1 MQAAPNKATPSL
13 YRITR
18 LMLGVFIPIL
28 ILIGVF
34 NGIRMSS
41 DFEKMIN
48 QVEQDVIHSLQL
60 IDDALEI
67 LEKVFDRQMLDGLD
81 EFMQA
86 YHASGESPRDL
97 DLMALKGRFNHTMDV
112 YIINSKGIVEFST
125 IEQDL
130 GLDLT
135 QWADFHEYLET
146 IRAEGVPVVDRMSRE
161 TLTGLFRKYGYY
173 PTPDKEWILELGI
186 KPEVIA
192 EYMKKLDPV
201 QVGRRIALSN
211 DVIDSI
217 RIIDRLGWEL
227 SMSNPEQIE
236 PFVLARA
243 NRVRE
248 TRQSLELVNWNTLTR
263 YILQENRGHM
273 MSFGAPDQVIELVY
287 NRTGLITGIVANI
300 LVTLAGIIVSLILGY
315 WLKTV
320 EEELRKQAIYDGLT
334 GVFNRRYGMSLLEIE
349 INKASRLNSPLSCLL
364 IDIDNFKKINDSYG
378 HDVGD
383 QVLSKVATELNQTL
397 RAYDVFFR
405 YGGEEFVI
413 VFPGL
418 SLEDAKVCSDRIR
431 QLCAQVSISVDNDKS
446 IQTTLSAGLVLL
458 NQNETSKDLLKRADM
473 ALYEAKQGGRNL
485 IRIAA

>member
-1 MQAAPNKATPSL
+1 MQSAPNKATPSL

-34 NGIRMSS
+34 NGVRMSS

-48 QVEQDVIHSLQL
+48 QVEQDVVHSLQL

-67 LEKVFDRQMLDGLD
+67 LETVFDRQMSDGLN

-86 YHASGESPRDL
+86 YHDAGQSPQDI
-97 DLMALKGRFNHTMDV
+97 DLMALKSSFKDTMDV
-112 YIINSKGIVEFST
+112 YIINRNGIVEFST

-146 IRAEGVPVVDRMSRE
+146 IRAEGLPVVDRMSRE
-161 TLTGLFRKYGYY
+161 TLTGLFRKYAYY

-192 EYMKKLDPV
+192 EYMTKLDPV

-227 SMSNPEQIE
+227 SMSSPEQVDSTIM
-236 PFVLARA
+236 ARA
-243 NRVRE
+243 SQVRE
-248 TRQSLELVNWNTLTR
+248 TRQSIEFINWNTLTR

-320 EEELRKQAIYDGLT
+320 EEELRKHAIYDGLT
-334 GVFNRRYGMSLLEIE
+334 GVFNRRYGMNLLEIE

-364 IDIDNFKKINDSYG
+364 IDIDNFKKINDSFG

-383 QVLSKVATELNQTL
+383 QVLSKVASELNQTL

-418 SLEDAKVCSDRIR
+418 GLEDAKMCSDRIR
-431 QLCAQVSISVDNDKS
+431 QLCARVSIPAGNDNA

-458 NQNETSKDLLKRADM
+458 NENETSKELLKRADM

-485 IRIAA
+485 IKVAA